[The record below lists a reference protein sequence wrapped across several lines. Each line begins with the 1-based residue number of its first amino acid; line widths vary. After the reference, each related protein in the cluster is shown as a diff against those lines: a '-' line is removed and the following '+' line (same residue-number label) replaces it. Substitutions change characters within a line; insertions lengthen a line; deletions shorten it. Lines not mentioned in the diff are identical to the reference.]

1 MARER
6 KGAAAM
12 GKKSKSFEE
21 SEERLTKAVR
31 ESAQEIWKAGLG
43 AFTDL
48 QKRARAVEGDRA
60 GHVRETV
67 NSLEKVFEE
76 RVTRALDS
84 IGVPMRQD
92 INALIDRVDELSRQV
107 EELKALV
114 KKPVKKATTKKA

>member
-1 MARER
+1 
-6 KGAAAM
+6 M
-12 GKKSKSFEE
+12 GKKTKSFEE

-92 INALIDRVDELSRQV
+92 INADRPDG
-107 EELKALV
+107 
-114 KKPVKKATTKKA
+114 

>member
-1 MARER
+1 
-6 KGAAAM
+6 M
-12 GKKSKSFEE
+12 GKKRKSFAE

-48 QKRARAVEGDRA
+48 QQRARAAEDERLA
-60 GHVRETV
+60 HVHGTV
-67 NSLEKVFEE
+67 DTLEQVFEE
-76 RVTRALDS
+76 RVTRALHA

-107 EELKALV
+107 QELQAAAG
-114 KKPVKKATTKKA
+114 KPAKKATSKKA

>member
-1 MARER
+1 
-6 KGAAAM
+6 M
-12 GKKSKSFEE
+12 GKKTKSFEE

-31 ESAQEIWKAGLG
+31 DSAQEIWKAGLG

-60 GHVRETV
+60 GHVAATV
-67 NSLEKVFEE
+67 DTLEKVFEE
-76 RVTRALDS
+76 RVTRALHS

-92 INALIDRVDELSRQV
+92 INGLIERMDELSRQV
-107 EELKALV
+107 DELKALS

>member
-1 MARER
+1 
-6 KGAAAM
+6 M
-12 GKKSKSFEE
+12 GKKTKSFEE

-48 QKRARAVEGDRA
+48 QKRARSMEGDRA

-67 NSLEKVFEE
+67 DTLEKVFEA

-92 INALIDRVDELSRQV
+92 INALVDRVDELSRQV
-107 EELKALV
+107 EALKAMV
-114 KKPVKKATTKKA
+114 QKPAKKATMKKA